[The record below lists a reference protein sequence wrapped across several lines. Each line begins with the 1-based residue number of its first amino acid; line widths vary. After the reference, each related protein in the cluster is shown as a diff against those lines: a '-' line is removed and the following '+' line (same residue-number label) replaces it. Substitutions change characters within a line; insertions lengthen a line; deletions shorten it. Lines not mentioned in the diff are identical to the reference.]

1 MLLISFYAI
10 IVKMTE
16 KSAWLEINLRAL
28 ARNTR
33 LILEALGEDVALMAV
48 VKSNAYGHGLIRSAL
63 TVWSAGAQW
72 LCVNS
77 VAEGVELRHAG
88 IKAPILVL
96 GYVPPAEIP
105 YLISENLDVALF
117 DLNFARLLQAEAL
130 RQRKPLYVH
139 IKLDTG
145 MHRLGVLPENFF
157 EFLEGLKSFPALKIR
172 ALYSHL
178 AYPENQSFTFSQIN
192 TLKEI
197 LFRCQ
202 RENIFFPMVHLLNSR
217 GTFLY
222 PGARFDAIRAGHSL
236 YGLDQFIDTQPVLQ
250 LKSRVVQVKTIKRG
264 EKVGYDTTF
273 EAKRRTTLAVLAVGY
288 ADGYPRALSNK
299 GEVIV
304 AGKRCPVIGRV
315 CMNMSMID
323 VSDLAVLPKPGQE
336 VVLLGTMAR
345 SQITAAELAS
355 WAGTSDYEIVTRF
368 NPLLPRI
375 YVE

>member
-1 MLLISFYAI
+1 
-10 IVKMTE
+10 MTE
-16 KSAWLEINLRAL
+16 KSAWLEINLRTL

-33 LILEALGEDVALMAV
+33 LILEALGEDVVLMAV

-63 TVWSAGAQW
+63 TIWSAGAQW

-88 IKAPILVL
+88 MKAPILVM

-130 RQRKPLYVH
+130 RQRKPVYVH

-157 EFLEGLKSFPALKIR
+157 EFLEGLEAFPALKIR

-178 AYPENQSFTFSQIN
+178 AYPEDQQFTLKQIN
-192 TLKEI
+192 TLKEV
-197 LFRCQ
+197 LFNCQ
-202 RENIFFPMVHLLNSR
+202 RRNLFFPMVHLLNSR

-222 PGARFDAIRAGHSL
+222 PEARFDAVRMGRSI
-236 YGLDQFIDTQPVLQ
+236 YGLDKFIDTQPALQ
-250 LKSRVVQVKTIKRG
+250 FKTRIVQVKTIQKG
-264 EKVGYDTTF
+264 EKVGYDCTF
-273 EAKRRTTLAVLAVGY
+273 ETKRRTTLAVIAVGY

-299 GEVIV
+299 GEVLI
-304 AGKRCPVIGRV
+304 AGRRCPIIGRV
-315 CMNMSMID
+315 CMNMSMVD
-323 VSDLAVLPKPGQE
+323 VSDLTILPKPGQE

-345 SQITAAELAS
+345 SQITASELAN
-355 WAGTSDYEIVTRF
+355 WAATSDYEIITR
-368 NPLLPRI
+368 LSSSLPRVYI
-375 YVE
+375 E